1 MPVVGDLLSGRE
13 PLWLSAQASAL
24 AAARRMSEAKVK
36 AVLVEKPNGD
46 PNTLAGI
53 FTEHDLMTRVVAAG
67 LDPARVR
74 LEQVLTRE
82 PYTVERGC
90 KITEAR
96 RQIQERHISHL
107 PVVERGR
114 VVGMLSL
121 HDVLRA
127 DLEEKAHEVA
137 ELEGYFL
144 GGSEPVP

>member
-1 MPVVGDLLSGRE
+1 MPIVGDLLSGRE
-13 PLWLSAQASAL
+13 PLCLSAEATAL

-36 AVLVEKPNGD
+36 AVLVTPSGGD
-46 PNTLAGI
+46 PGALAGI
-53 FTEHDLMTRVVAAG
+53 FTEHDLMTRVVAPG

-74 LEQVLTRE
+74 LAEVLTRE
-82 PYTVERGC
+82 PFTVERGC
-90 KITEAR
+90 KVADAR
-96 RQIQERHISHL
+96 RELQSRHISHL

-114 VVGMLSL
+114 LIGIVSM

-144 GGSEPVP
+144 GGTEPAP